1 MKQVSNFQRKL
12 ISSGNPVKQHFPKLS
27 LSRPIPSTQAA
38 QHAWAGKQPLKA
50 LWQARRGSWHLQSTL
65 STSELGWAEIRASP
79 LSSGCAV
86 TVHPC
91 YNQAKSKQNLL
102 FEIWDDFSVL
112 YTANQ
117 SHGTRTLHSRDSLAL
132 PNASGKSQE
141 PWALLCHSLGFF
153 QASQSICNGISD
165 SRPGQRNFTLMCDLN
180 QLCCIPSFSS
190 FDASSNL
197 PRKRCLHLP
206 KMICFLWTS
215 PHLIEV
221 KQSTCDFKR
230 R

>member
-12 ISSGNPVKQHFPKLS
+12 ISRGNPVKQHFPKLS

-132 PNASGKSQE
+132 PNASWQKPRALSTFVPF
-141 PWALLCHSLGFF
+141 PWFFPGFPEHLQWHIRQSAWPEELHSYVWFKPVVLHPIPLFLWCFF
-153 QASQSICNGISD
+153 QLAKKALPPLAKN
-165 SRPGQRNFTLMCDLN
+165 DL
-180 QLCCIPSFSS
+180 FSVDITTS
-190 FDASSNL
+190 HWSKTDY
-197 PRKRCLHLP
+197 
-206 KMICFLWTS
+206 LW
-215 PHLIEV
+215 
-221 KQSTCDFKR
+221 F
-230 R
+230 